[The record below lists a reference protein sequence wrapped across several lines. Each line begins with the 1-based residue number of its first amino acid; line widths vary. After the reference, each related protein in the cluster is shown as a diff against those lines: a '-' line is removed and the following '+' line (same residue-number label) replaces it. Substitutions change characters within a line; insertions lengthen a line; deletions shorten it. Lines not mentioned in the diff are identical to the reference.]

1 MPNLIDA
8 KTAAKNTAAVRNRTR
23 EEIKARIIDKI
34 NTAIAEGKYY
44 IREYLPDYWSI
55 KELEP
60 FWYYFV
66 SKGYELS
73 IAGVSDFTEA
83 AELYFDKGFLGVTIS
98 WGDAS

>member
-1 MPNLIDA
+1 MSELIDA

-23 EEIKARIIDKI
+23 EEFKAHIIDKI

-44 IREYLPDYWSI
+44 IRGHLPDYWSI

-66 SKGYELS
+66 SKGYKLS
-73 IAGVSDFTEA
+73 IAGISDFTEA
-83 AELYFDKGFLGVTIS
+83 AELYIDKGLLGITIS
-98 WGDAS
+98 WGDVF

>member
-8 KTAAKNTAAVRNRTR
+8 KTAAKITAGVRNRTR
-23 EEIKARIIDKI
+23 EEIKAHIINNI

-44 IREYLPDYWSI
+44 IREYWSV

-66 SKGYELS
+66 SKGYKLS

-83 AELYFDKGFLGVTIS
+83 AELYLGKGFLGVTIS
-98 WGDAS
+98 WSDAS